1 MKDFSVI
8 LKSLWRSKASPLLLI
23 LQIALTFTIFVN
35 AVYMVMQKHEKVTAP
50 SGLNE
55 TQVFS
60 LFINLQETGEAR
72 VAEFE
77 QVLRDIKD
85 LDSVE
90 NAIPVTSVPL
100 SGYGRSADIGYG
112 PADEDKLTSSGYYG
126 SNYDSKD
133 TLDLKLV
140 AGQWFERSDVTHS
153 FFGAKSGGKILVSKA
168 LAQTLHPD
176 NWRDVLG
183 KTLYVQGDPQQV
195 IGVVDNLKAV
205 WSFWRLF
212 DHAVL
217 SPVFEIKDKV
227 GLMVRAQPG
236 TLDKAMLDVK
246 EALLMTPGRQI
257 DKLKPFSQTRE
268 ESYRAD
274 VAELQTLQLVL
285 VGLLIL
291 TMLAIFGQARFAIL
305 KRRKQIGTRRALG
318 ANQLQI
324 LRYYLLENL
333 IVTLTGVVIGM
344 VCAVLVNTQL
354 VSYFGLTPVPADYL
368 LVGALAILLAGQ
380 CAVIQPAWQA
390 ARVSPALATRS
401 V

>member
-1 MKDFSVI
+1 MKDFTVI
-8 LKSLWRSKASPLLLI
+8 LKSLWHSKTSPLLLV
-23 LQIALTFTIFVN
+23 LQIAVTFTIFVN

-50 SGLNE
+50 SGVNE
-55 TQVFS
+55 KQVFS

-77 QVLRDIKD
+77 QAIRDIKG
-85 LDSVE
+85 LDSVD

-100 SGYGRSADIGYG
+100 SGYGRSVDIGYG

-126 SNYDSKD
+126 SNYDSLD
-133 TLDLKLV
+133 TLDLQLV
-140 AGQWFERSDVTHS
+140 AGQWFERSDVSHS
-153 FFGAKSGGKILVSKA
+153 FFGARSGGKVVISRA

-183 KTLYVQGDPQQV
+183 KTLYVHNEPQQV
-195 IGVVDNLKAV
+195 IGVVDDLKAV

-212 DHAVL
+212 EHAVV
-217 SPVFEIKDKV
+217 SPTFEVRDKV
-227 GLMVRAQPG
+227 GIMVKAKPAA
-236 TLDKAMLDVK
+236 LDQAMLDVK
-246 EALLMTPGRQI
+246 GLLLMTPGRQI
-257 DKLKPFSQTRE
+257 DKLKPFSQIRE
-268 ESYRAD
+268 ESYRTD

-285 VGLLIL
+285 VGLLLL

-318 ANQLQI
+318 ANQFQV
-324 LRYYLLENL
+324 LRYYMLENF
-333 IVTLTGVVIGM
+333 IVTLIGVVIGIL
-344 VCAVLVNTQL
+344 CAVLVNTQL
-354 VSYFGLTPVPADYL
+354 VSYFGLAPVPADYL
-368 LVGALAILLAGQ
+368 TTGAVIILFAGQ
-380 CAVIQPAWQA
+380 CAVFQPAWQA